1 CSYNTAQS
9 ANCVTPK
16 HEEHHRE
23 RVYRSWWVMR
33 LLMWAVTLLLCIAA
47 PLALVAAVLVVATIP
62 RVPAPQIP
70 LGPINLGVGV
80 KLFIL
85 GAAPLLLIVSIILGL
100 MAVTVALVAF
110 RRRLIVGH
118 EGLVYDMGTVTLS
131 TTWDNVR
138 SLDTVWMG
146 RLQVP
151 VLRLQRPPTLQ
162 RRMRLIGRTTVLPQ
176 DMLVLGT
183 FGRRVD
189 GAVRADIDRYAPRVL
204 SNEEATASDRV

>member
-1 CSYNTAQS
+1 MLAPIDSFTQQ
-9 ANCVTPK
+9 

-23 RVYRSWWVMR
+23 RVYRPWWVMR
-33 LLMWAVTLLLCIAA
+33 LLMWTVALLFCIAA

-110 RRRLIVGH
+110 RRRLIVGSA
-118 EGLVYDMGTVTLS
+118 GLVYDMGTVTLS

-151 VLRLQRPPTLQ
+151 ALRLRRPPTLQ

-183 FGRRVD
+183 FGRRID
-189 GAVRADIDRYAPRVL
+189 GAVRADIERYVVVPE
-204 SNEEATASDRV
+204 SWTTS

>member
-1 CSYNTAQS
+1 MLAPTDSFTQQ
-9 ANCVTPK
+9 
-16 HEEHHRE
+16 HEENHRE
-23 RVYRSWWVMR
+23 RVYRPWWVMR
-33 LLMWAVTLLLCIAA
+33 LLMWTVALLLCIAA

-85 GAAPLLLIVSIILGL
+85 GATPLLLIVSIIFGL

-110 RRRLIVGH
+110 RRRLIVGS

-151 VLRLQRPPTLQ
+151 VLRLRRPPTLQ

-189 GAVRADIDRYAPRVL
+189 GAVRADIGGYAPRVL
-204 SNEEATASDRV
+204 SNEEARASDSV

>member
-1 CSYNTAQS
+1 
-9 ANCVTPK
+9 
-16 HEEHHRE
+16 
-23 RVYRSWWVMR
+23 
-33 LLMWAVTLLLCIAA
+33 
-47 PLALVAAVLVVATIP
+47 
-62 RVPAPQIP
+62 
-70 LGPINLGVGV
+70 
-80 KLFIL
+80 
-85 GAAPLLLIVSIILGL
+85 

-110 RRRLIVGH
+110 RRRLIVGSA
-118 EGLVYDMGTVTLS
+118 GLVYDMGTVTLS

-151 VLRLQRPPTLQ
+151 VLRLQRPPILQ

-183 FGRRVD
+183 FGRRID
-189 GAVRADIDRYAPRVL
+189 GAVRADIERYVPQVS